1 MWGSLF
7 KLIVMKWP
15 QGEYLE
21 KTFHPGFIANA
32 EGGIKGRDMLLPIS
46 LEPTDLIRSRRGDGS
61 HLRHEMSHLLDRPSG
76 SLTTCHC
83 HCHCLCHC
91 LSSSCHLRHGMS
103 HLLDGPSGSSPT
115 CQGQSS
121 GGLKIPFSGWRSR
134 GFRETEDPP
143 IWNINPFQG
152 ETRRRGQHSFQL
164 PSSQKTK
171 DKRQKTK
178 KTKDKKINRQKNT
191 RQRTKKS
198 RQGED
203 SWAFNCLP
211 IHLTPAMVSQVE

>member
-21 KTFHPGFIANA
+21 KTFHPGFI

-83 HCHCLCHC
+83 HCHCHCLCHCHCHCLCLCHC

-171 DKRQKTK
+171 DKKRK
-178 KTKDKKINRQKNT
+178 RQKN
-191 RQRTKKS
+191 
-198 RQGED
+198 
-203 SWAFNCLP
+203 
-211 IHLTPAMVSQVE
+211 

>member
-1 MWGSLF
+1 M
-7 KLIVMKWP
+7 
-15 QGEYLE
+15 E
-21 KTFHPGFIANA
+21 KTFHPGFI

-83 HCHCLCHC
+83 HCHCLCLCHC

-121 GGLKIPFSGWRSR
+121 GGLKIPFSG
-134 GFRETEDPP
+134 PP
-143 IWNINPFQG
+143 PHHLPTSPPLRIRQFGDINPFQG
-152 ETRRRGQHSFQL
+152 RQGEEETTISIAFSFFFNYLFSLFQL
-164 PSSQKTK
+164 PSLSFSNAFSFFFNSHLILLIRGKMELK
-171 DKRQKTK
+171 P
-178 KTKDKKINRQKNT
+178 
-191 RQRTKKS
+191 RTFS
-198 RQGED
+198 LLMR
-203 SWAFNCLP
+203 
-211 IHLTPAMVSQVE
+211 

>member
-21 KTFHPGFIANA
+21 KTFHPGFI

-83 HCHCLCHC
+83 HCLCLCHC

-121 GGLKIPFSGWRSR
+121 GGLKIPFSGWL
-134 GFRETEDPP
+134 TEPRFPWD
-143 IWNINPFQG
+143 WGSANLEHQ
-152 ETRRRGQHSFQL
+152 SFPGGDKEERTAQL
-164 PSSQKTK
+164 SIAFFAK

-178 KTKDKKINRQKNT
+178 NEKDKKINRQKNT